1 MRNVFNQMSKV
12 VIVGCSVTGAL
23 AAKSAALAGAEVTIL
38 EEDKTPG
45 KFHKCSGIVSK
56 RGLDSLGVNY
66 QSSVLHEIYGANIYS
81 SSGKKFTVEKKEPV
95 ALVLD
100 RQMFDELCAAE
111 AIAAGAKLEVNAK
124 VTSKTQGSIT
134 CKDGREFAY
143 DYLIGA
149 DGASSTVANLFDFPK
164 ITSKNFAL
172 AYEAEFENA
181 FIENEKLVDVFLDNK
196 LFPGFFGWA
205 IPVGKNRVRLGF
217 GTNVHAGF
225 EERRIKFLEKFLP
238 KYNTSKTCTKC
249 REFWHPIP
257 LKVRSKT
264 QKENVFLV
272 GDAAGQ
278 VKSTTGGGIVF
289 GGSCAKIAGALAAVG
304 AKNYEKEWRKGF
316 ATPLVAHRK
325 IRKAFDV
332 LPNSLV
338 NLTVIG
344 FDKLLLDKF
353 VSEFG
358 DMDFIL
364 SKK

>member
-1 MRNVFNQMSKV
+1 MNRV
-12 VIVGCSVTGAL
+12 VVVGCSVTGAL
-23 AAKSAALAGAEVTIL
+23 AAKEAALAGAKVTVL
-38 EEDKTPG
+38 EEDKQPG

-56 RGLDSLGVNY
+56 KGLDSLGVDY
-66 QSSVLHEIYGANIYS
+66 SPSVLHEIFGANIYS
-81 SSGKKFTVEKKEPV
+81 AKGRKFTVRNKDVV

-100 RQMFDELCAAE
+100 RQYFDELCTRE
-111 AIAAGAKLEVNAK
+111 AIQAGAVLKLGEK
-124 VTSKTQGSIT
+124 VTNQKNNAVFTKSGA
-134 CKDGREFAY
+134 AY
-143 DYLIGA
+143 EYDFLIGA

-164 ITSKNFAL
+164 VRTKDFAL

-181 FIENEKLVDVFLDNK
+181 TVEDEHLVDVFLDNK

-205 IPVGKNRVRLGF
+205 IPVGKNKVRLGF

-225 EERRIKFLEKFLP
+225 EERRLKFLEKYLP
-238 KYNTSKTCTKC
+238 KYNTSKACVKC

-257 LKVRSKT
+257 LKVRST
-264 QKENVFLV
+264 TSRGNVFLV

-289 GGSCAKIAGALAAVG
+289 GGNCAKIAGRLAASG
-304 AKNYEKEWRKGF
+304 SKAYEKQWRSRF

-325 IRKAFDV
+325 IRRAFDI

-344 FDKLLLDKF
+344 FDKLLLSKF
-353 VSEFG
+353 LSEFG

-364 SKK
+364 SGKK